1 MLIVGAVLLAAVVIA
16 VLSRGEAPP
25 PAADDIPTS
34 VPIGE
39 RPHYVHYSIGGTAE
53 TVDVV
58 MQSPAGAEQT
68 SNATLPQGIS
78 YEMSSGDFTYVQL
91 QNCGESG
98 EVTCQIYVDG
108 DVISENTSSGP
119 HSIVTCE
126 GTVP

>member
-1 MLIVGAVLLAAVVIA
+1 VVVIA
-16 VLSRGEAPP
+16 LTIAPLSRGGAPAP
-25 PAADDIPTS
+25 VDDSMSTA
-34 VPIGE
+34 VPFGE
-39 RPHYVHYSIGGTAE
+39 GPHTVHYVHYSISGSAE

-58 MQSPAGAEQT
+58 MKSPTGPEQT
-68 SNATLPQGIS
+68 SNATLPKRIS

-91 QNCGESG
+91 QNGGESG
-98 EVTCQIYVDG
+98 EVTSQIYVDG